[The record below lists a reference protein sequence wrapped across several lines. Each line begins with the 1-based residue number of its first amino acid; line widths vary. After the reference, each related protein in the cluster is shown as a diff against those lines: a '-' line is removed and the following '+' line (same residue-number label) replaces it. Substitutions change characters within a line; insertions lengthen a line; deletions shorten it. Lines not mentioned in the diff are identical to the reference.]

1 MMVVICDC
9 LRLASRTA
17 RSLATRVKIEIQMTG
32 STRTRI
38 LFNIDSVDH
47 PSRLVPRI
55 CRRVCS
61 RGSIPAL
68 FLCAKRDQFFVDNFH
83 LAVSLRGCRSLPAAS
98 RP

>member
-9 LRLASRTA
+9 LRLASRAA
-17 RSLATRVKIEIQMTG
+17 RSLAAWIKIEIQMTG

-55 CRRVCS
+55 GRRVCCRS
-61 RGSIPAL
+61 SISAL
-68 FLCAKRDQFFVDNFH
+68 LLCAEGDQFFVDNFH
-83 LAVSLRGCRSLPAAS
+83 LAVSLRRS
-98 RP
+98 